1 MRFELAIAWRFL
13 TEGRAQTLLI
23 IVGIAVGIGVQVFL
37 DSLITGLQLNLIDT
51 TVGTSAHVTA
61 TSADRTARPILDAS
75 SMPTGYTAVSGE
87 QLDRPIRGWEPVLD
101 AIRIRSDVRCA
112 IPTADGP
119 AFVTAG
125 EKPRPVTVRGLSFPE
140 GDSLYRI
147 TPRMTEGAARVEG
160 NAVLVGTGLAEI
172 LRLHAGSALR
182 LSLSGGR
189 TETFTVAGI
198 FDFDN
203 LALNETWVIMNI
215 RRAQSLFELDGGI
228 SSIEF
233 QVKDVFGA
241 RAIAAQCASS
251 YPELK
256 WISWQQSNAA
266 LLAGLNAQS
275 GSSYMIQALVI
286 LAVTLGIASVLA
298 VSAVQKTKQL
308 GILKALGTP
317 DRVVIRIFLLQGA
330 LLGFAGAV
338 VGCGFGVLL
347 IQGFLLGTAAGT
359 GTPLFPLV
367 LSESTFITALCVA
380 TVAGTLAAAAPAR
393 ASAQLNPIEVIRN
406 G

>member
-1 MRFELAIAWRFL
+1 MKFELAVAWRFL

-23 IVGIAVGIGVQVFL
+23 IIGIAVGIGVQVFL
-37 DSLITGLQLNLIDT
+37 DSLITGLQRNLIDK

-61 TSADRTARPILDAS
+61 TPSDRSARPILGPS
-75 SMPTGYTAVSGE
+75 LIPTGSVAVSGD
-87 QLDRPIRGWEPVLD
+87 LSDGPLRGWEPILD
-101 AIRIRSDVRCA
+101 AVRNRSDVRCA

-119 AFVTAG
+119 ALVTVG
-125 EKPRPVTVRGLSFPE
+125 DKPQPVTVRGLFFPG
-140 GDSLYRI
+140 GDTLYRI
-147 TPRMTEGAARVEG
+147 SSRLKEGVPRAEG
-160 NAVLVGTGLAEI
+160 NAVLVGTGLAKL
-172 LRLHAGSALR
+172 LRLHPGSALR

-198 FDFDN
+198 FDFEN
-203 LALNETWVIMNI
+203 LTLNETWVVMSL
-215 RRAQSLFELDGGI
+215 RRAQALFEFDGGI

-233 QVKDVFGA
+233 QVNDVFAA
-241 RAIAAQCASS
+241 RDIAAQCAGSF
-251 YPELK
+251 PALE

-275 GSSYMIQALVI
+275 GSSYMIQTLVI

-298 VSAVQKTKQL
+298 VSAVQKTRQL

-317 DRVVIRIFLLQGA
+317 DRVVIRIFLLQGTI
-330 LLGFAGAV
+330 LGFAGAV
-338 VGCGFGVLL
+338 VGCGFGILL
-347 IQGFLLGTAAGT
+347 IQGFLFGTAAGT

-367 LSESTFITALCVA
+367 LSLSTFVTALCIA
-380 TVAGTLAAAAPAR
+380 TIAGTLAAAAPAR
-393 ASAQLNPIEVIRN
+393 ASARLNPIEVIRN